1 MVSFLSLLFTVLS
14 LILTPTSLKV
24 TASTVSYESGKDTVA
39 AYLCV
44 PEGKGPFP
52 AIVVIHEWWGL
63 NSWVK
68 ESAKTLASRGYVTL
82 AVDLYRGK
90 ATSSS
95 EEAHELMRGLPE
107 DRAARDLKAATAFL
121 RSRKDVLPSQIGSIG
136 WCMGGGYSLVAAL
149 NDPQLAACV
158 ICYGR
163 LVTDS
168 SNIARIHCPTLGL
181 FGEEDQGITPQSVH
195 EFEAACKGLGKQ
207 IDVKIYQNAG
217 HAFMNPNNKGGY
229 RKLSAADAWEK
240 IYNFFSNTLAHKP

>member
-24 TASTVSYESGKDTVA
+24 TASTVSYESGKDTV
-39 AYLCV
+39 
-44 PEGKGPFP
+44 
-52 AIVVIHEWWGL
+52 
-63 NSWVK
+63 
-68 ESAKTLASRGYVTL
+68 
-82 AVDLYRGK
+82 
-90 ATSSS
+90 
-95 EEAHELMRGLPE
+95 
-107 DRAARDLKAATAFL
+107 
-121 RSRKDVLPSQIGSIG
+121 
-136 WCMGGGYSLVAAL
+136 
-149 NDPQLAACV
+149 AACV